1 MSSEGAAIT
10 ALAGRGDSVFP
21 GSSEYRFLLPQLP
34 SGDSMKKAVV
44 LHCDMAGRPY
54 RIEDFRQPL
63 DELGVLREAAGI
75 GAYQMS
81 HVRPPDLRTDAAKLK
96 LVNAGRLAVKG
107 RTCIVVD
114 PSRQEVRIKLH
125 WVAFDVS
132 NDTIR
137 KAFSEYGEVKDVASD
152 RWKVPGFEG
161 AESTTRI
168 VRMVL
173 REGVNLDRLPHQLR
187 FGGGLVLVVVP
198 GRAPV
203 CLRCRRTG
211 HIRRDCRAPRC
222 SECRAYGHERDDCV
236 RSYARA
242 VGRGVNEDHVDDMM
256 DEEEAERAAA
266 PVKTQSEQAKSDDA
280 SSTSPEVSS
289 PGLPDKPSTAA
300 PADPPAAERSTVPPT
315 GSAGGAAGASPLSD
329 EVSITPEMDVE
340 LGSAKR
346 RFEDVTDTTGQEL
359 RLRELERRWRMV
371 SGGSGVDGHQ
381 RYGADRGG
389 SRDKLSQ

>member
-1 MSSEGAAIT
+1 MSSEEAAIT
-10 ALAGRGDSVFP
+10 ALAGRGDTVFP
-21 GSSEYRFLLPQLP
+21 GSSEYRFLLPQLS
-34 SGDSMKKAVV
+34 SGDSMTKAVV
-44 LHCDMAGRPY
+44 LLCDMAGRPY

-63 DELGVLREAAGI
+63 DELGVLREVAGI

-81 HVRPPDLRTDAAKLK
+81 HVWLLDLRTDAAKLK
-96 LVNAGRLAVKG
+96 LANAGRLAVKG

-168 VRMVL
+168 GRLVL

-242 VGRGVNEDHVDDMM
+242 VGRGVNEDHVDDIM
-256 DEEEAERAAA
+256 DEEEAERASA
-266 PVKTQSEQAKSDDA
+266 PVKTQTEQAKSDDA
-280 SSTSPEVSS
+280 SGTSPEVSS
-289 PGLPDKPSTAA
+289 PVLTDKPSTAA
-300 PADPPAAERSTVPPT
+300 PADPPAVERSTVPPT
-315 GSAGGAAGASPLSD
+315 GIAGGAAGASPLSD

-359 RLRELERRWRMV
+359 RLRQIERRWRMM
-371 SGGSGVDGHQ
+371 SDGSGVDGHQ
-381 RYGADRGG
+381 RSGAVLGG
-389 SRDKLSQ
+389 SHDKLSQ